1 MIALDQ
7 VQQQLGDR
15 SFVRT
20 IDVVP
25 RGHIRIMTGLLYPD
39 GSSVDVFIVNDTT
52 ASPTGGQPVQPLRLS
67 DLGQTVAWLLDV
79 GVRPWL
85 SKKRQAFVEDVLRLY
100 DVRQGGGELTLDARP
115 GEDLAVGILRL
126 AQACIRVAD
135 LTFTRRA
142 SLQSPFSDDVEEVL
156 ADAELGFDVGAE
168 LMGRKGT
175 TVRVD
180 YLVTGQTRRSAVLAL
195 SALNAQSAHHS
206 ANEIFRKWYDLDV
219 PGRDHENVTVYD
231 DRQPFHREEDLERL
245 QDFSAV
251 IPFSEKQ
258 TLIEVLAA

>member
-1 MIALDQ
+1 MIALDE
-7 VQQQLGDR
+7 VQQQLEDR
-15 SFVRT
+15 SIVRT

-39 GSSVDVFIVNDTT
+39 GSSVDVFIVNDTHE
-52 ASPTGGQPVQPLRLS
+52 SPAGGAPAQPLRLS

-85 SKKRQAFVEDVLRLY
+85 SKKRQAFIEDVLRLY
-100 DVRQGGGELTLDARP
+100 DVRQAGGELSLDLKP
-115 GEDLAVGILRL
+115 GDELTVGILRL

-135 LTFTRRA
+135 LTFTRRS
-142 SLQSPFSDDVEEVL
+142 SLQSPFSDDLEEVL

-168 LMGRKGT
+168 LMGRKGKV
-175 TVRVD
+175 VRVD

-195 SALNAQSAHHS
+195 SALNAQSAHNS

-219 PGRDHENVTVYD
+219 PGRDHDNVTVYD
-231 DRQPFHREEDLERL
+231 DRQPFHRDDDLERL

-258 TLIEVLAA
+258 TLVELLAA